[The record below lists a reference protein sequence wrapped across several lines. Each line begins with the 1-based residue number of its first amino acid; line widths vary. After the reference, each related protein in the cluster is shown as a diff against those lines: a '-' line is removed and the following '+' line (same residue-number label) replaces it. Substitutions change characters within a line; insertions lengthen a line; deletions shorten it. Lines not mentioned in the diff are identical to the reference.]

1 ACGTGEPS
9 DSAKLSCPH
18 GTIGNHRGFR
28 LNNDDQQALRESFGL
43 SYVLGTPT
51 ATDRRKRNGDTAQID
66 QDRWSLEVD
75 TAPVEWQR
83 RQWTR

>member
-1 ACGTGEPS
+1 MASNDSTATEIGITF
-9 DSAKLSCPH
+9 DSADPA
-18 GTIGNHRGFR
+18 R
-28 LNNDDQQALRESFGL
+28 QAQFWTVAL